1 LQADGRTLGD
11 RREDLDGKRR
21 ACDRAQDELRSIDLT
36 LAGLPQDA
44 PERATE
50 LAHQIETVKSQLQE
64 IRESYQQ
71 DEAAMRAIL
80 LRGPYSS
87 VAAAEE
93 RVRQLEEE
101 YAEKL
106 LRVNAIKRLW
116 DSTQKAKAKALEGLA
131 EPVQQRATDIL
142 KRITGAPMAT
152 IELGANLAS
161 SSVQPDGCTA
171 EAPLDQMSAGEQEQI
186 YFATRLGLTEV
197 VSQNE
202 RQVLLL
208 DDPLVNTDG
217 ERLAPIFHL
226 IEEHSG
232 RLQFVILSCHPERYG
247 SLHYAGR
254 QELAHGEI
262 VAMELLVGA
271 KA

>member
-101 YAEKL
+101 YAEEL

-142 KRITGAPMAT
+142 GRQACKFEGLREHLTETRVAMRRGEEIIYQGYLEYGEFGGYPDFLVRV
-152 IELGANLAS
+152 ERPSQLG
-161 SSVQPDGCTA
+161 
-171 EAPLDQMSAGEQEQI
+171 
-186 YFATRLGLTEV
+186 RGLTNRGMPSWRGTRNPTFSFSFALTPTCWRV
-197 VSQNE
+197 Y
-202 RQVLLL
+202 RM
-208 DDPLVNTDG
+208 
-217 ERLAPIFHL
+217 
-226 IEEHSG
+226 SG
-232 RLQFVILSCHPERYG
+232 RTIS
-247 SLHYAGR
+247 A
-254 QELAHGEI
+254 
-262 VAMELLVGA
+262 
-271 KA
+271 